1 MFDENNWNN
10 NKTELNLYYNKI
22 LKFTTSDDEI
32 IQHNNEILYFLNLTV
47 IKITNYSQFKEYKI
61 KKFQI

>member
-10 NKTELNLYYNKI
+10 NKTELNLYNNKI

>member
-1 MFDENNWNN
+1 LFDENNWNN
-10 NKTELNLYYNKI
+10 NKTELNLYNNKI

>member
-61 KKFQI
+61 KKSQI